1 MSNKK
6 YARLALLLLLI
17 ISPSIV
23 VLRAPSGLVQGIF
36 KEARLVYVLDC
47 VKFYI
52 KETED
57 SNWREVGVR
66 THFEYSLTGTNP
78 RTGETFEY
86 TVKVDVSPADSF
98 EVLITSSQPGEADI
112 QVLEEQEQL
121 FFVTFN
127 VSAQK
132 VSGKKSY
139 PVIMSYSNLVLNPDR
154 DWRSLY
160 LQVIGGYDKKWRTDQ
175 TVSFP
180 LPGNSI
186 ARTEHSSTKSYVEDV
201 IEYYYER
208 RKKAPDYIYFAIHLF
223 SSSYASQSLKNLE
236 PDGVAFR
243 VYFRLEPTLSIV
255 KGGDDVKI
263 VENHP
268 EPGILTPGS
277 TVSFSLL
284 VDYTLS
290 SYKRTNLIMDILVV
304 CVNEKGEEKK
314 YYFGDDYADSK
325 IVIAG
330 SGREQLEHS
339 ITVPDKFRG
348 MVVKSIIV
356 IVYLQN
362 PEYREGSMMNWYLDL
377 DFIEYSVG
385 KPKISISLT
394 LSSDKVVA
402 ESKEAVEVTVRVD
415 ENGKPARNVEVDV
428 IILNPNEWLG
438 NFQIV
443 IEDIKRGA
451 AASLL
456 TDENGVARFKL
467 LAPTINTAEYLSR
480 FSIYGKPPF
489 PATQTLKVY
498 VGTESIERELNVL
511 QPRMAFIRAVKL
523 AKGPHGLLTEAKPA
537 ANVEIRLLEWKS
549 NALIKTVKTNRDGL
563 AILTLG
569 DKNVKVE
576 ALDPATGVKRT
587 CPISKKVKVKHLL
600 FILSTDKEYIQSLR
614 DRVRAFLSWVSPS
627 DLDKI
632 ADVTIKYGSSTQHV
646 TTWWG
651 WKAHIE
657 IKKDDLEKAL
667 SGDREALAD
676 FEESILHEW
685 GHHVNWVLRG
695 STIESSVETPFTPA
709 EGTDI
714 WDAEQV
720 AFEEGTADLFAHLL
734 LLSNL
739 NLFKTE
745 KGMHRQYTDIL
756 MGKKNAVREAIS
768 KYMVHGNYLSGTVV
782 AFVQDLYGHE
792 YVASHPDEVYK
803 DFIKT
808 MRRCGG
814 TRLRDFILEKERE
827 AKASGNTDLLK
838 KIELLAKSY
847 SIVYPHL
854 IFTEHHIYK
863 IQEYHI
869 RGLEWGERN
878 PSEAKVQ
885 LIRGGKKY
893 RVRPGIILRPGDTLV
908 IPKGVKLV
916 FTVRMQNGKIGIYI
930 VNSGSFKGGRIT
942 FKKELTIDN
951 VAVYVKGA
959 PIEVRD
965 PRGGRRIRIEPTSTE
980 YLIVETGGDLEVN
993 ALNGSIGIYDHNGS
1007 LILTLKEG
1015 YKADFKG
1022 WSALSKPS
1030 KIDYSKLDRWW
1041 VKAEANMVGF
1051 IAEDI
1056 GEEETY
1062 ELLDYIRI
1070 VGVEPESGTE
1080 LITEKT
1086 YTFKLTLN
1094 YSFTSADY
1102 GYIGLVAKI
1111 NDPKNPSIARKKIP
1125 IYGCKIAEV
1134 RDFTLDVDVPS
1145 DAEKLYIAV
1154 LLLKGNQTS
1163 TKIYDMVEYPVKKGG
1178 CLIATATF
1186 GSELS
1191 PEVNFLRSFRDR
1203 EVLSTFAG
1211 RCFMEVFNRFY
1222 YSWSPNV
1229 ADFIRKN
1236 AIVKAAFKILLY
1248 PLIMILHL
1256 SSFTYHCFSQFPEA
1270 AIFTAGYVA
1279 SSLIGSVY
1287 LGLPLSQI
1295 RRFRRMKHRIL
1306 KAWIYLLLPLLIPI
1320 ILAETTHS
1328 IQLMKA
1334 ATATFI
1340 LLNIGFSSALTGTL
1354 ITKPASILTQTIK
1367 KHRN

>member
-1 MSNKK
+1 MSNKE

-23 VLRAPSGLVQGIF
+23 VLRVPPGLAQDTF

-57 SNWREVGVR
+57 SDWRKVGVR

-78 RTGETFEY
+78 KAGETFEY
-86 TVKVDVSPADSF
+86 TVKVDVFPADSF
-98 EVLITSSQPGEADI
+98 EVLITRSESGEPDI

-139 PVIMSYSNLVLNPDR
+139 PVIMSYANMVFNPDR
-154 DWRSLY
+154 NWRSLY
-160 LQVIGGYDKKWRTDQ
+160 LQVIGGYDKRWRTDQ

-180 LPGNSI
+180 LPGNAI

-201 IEYYYER
+201 IEYYFER
-208 RKKAPDYIYFAIHLF
+208 RGKAPDYIYFAIHLF
-223 SSSYASQSLKNLE
+223 SSSYASHPLKNLK
-236 PDGVAFR
+236 PDAVAFH

-255 KGGDDVKI
+255 KGGDDVRI

-268 EPGILTPGS
+268 EPGTLTPGS
-277 TVSFSLL
+277 KVSFSLL

-290 SYKRTNLIMDILVV
+290 SHKETNLIMDILVV
-304 CVNEKGEEKK
+304 CIDEKGEEKK
-314 YYFGDDYADSK
+314 YYLENGYADSK
-325 IVIAG
+325 MVTAG
-330 SGREQLEHS
+330 SGRERLEHS
-339 ITVPDKFRG
+339 ITVPDKFKG
-348 MVVKSIIV
+348 MAVKGIIV

-402 ESKEAVEVTVRVD
+402 ESKEAIEVTVRVS
-415 ENGKPARNVEVDV
+415 ENGKPARNVEVGV

-443 IEDIKRGA
+443 INGIKRGA

-456 TDENGVARFKL
+456 TDEGGVARFKL
-467 LAPTINTAEYLSR
+467 LAPAINTEEYLSR

-498 VGTESIERELNVL
+498 VGTESVERELHVL

-537 ANVEIRLLEWKS
+537 ANVEIRLLELKS
-549 NALIKTVKTNRDGL
+549 KALIKTVKTNTDGL

-587 CPISKKVKVKHLL
+587 CRISKKVKVKHLL

-646 TTWWG
+646 TTWWR

-676 FEESILHEW
+676 FEESIFHEW

-745 KGMHRQYTDIL
+745 KGMYRQYTDIL

-814 TRLRDFILEKERE
+814 TRLRDFILEKERQ
-827 AKASGNTDLLK
+827 AKASGNIDLLR
-838 KIELLAKSY
+838 KIELLVEGY
-847 SIVYPHL
+847 SIDL
-854 IFTEHHIYK
+854 SFMIF
-863 IQEYHI
+863 QEYHI
-869 RGLEWGERN
+869 RGLGWGERN
-878 PSEAKVQ
+878 PFEAKVQ

-893 RVRPGIILRPGDTLV
+893 PVIPGIILQPGDTLV

-916 FTVRMQNGKIGIYI
+916 LTVRMQNGKIGIYL
-930 VNSGSFKGGRIT
+930 VNGGSFKGGRIT
-942 FKKELTIDN
+942 IKKELTIDN
-951 VAVYVKGA
+951 VAVYVRRA

-980 YLIVETGGDLEVN
+980 YLIVETGGDLEIN
-993 ALNGSIGIYDHNGS
+993 ALNGSIRMYDHNGS

-1015 YKADFKG
+1015 YKVDFKG
-1022 WSALSKPS
+1022 WSTVSKPS

-1041 VKAEANMVGF
+1041 VKAEANMIGF

-1056 GEEETY
+1056 EEEETY
-1062 ELLDYIRI
+1062 QLLDYIRI
-1070 VGVEPESGTE
+1070 VNIEPKSGTE

-1086 YTFKLTLN
+1086 YTFKLTVN
-1094 YSFTSADY
+1094 YSFTSADR

-1125 IYGCKIAEV
+1125 IYGCKIADV
-1134 RDFTLDVDVPS
+1134 RDFTLNVDIPS
-1145 DAEKLYIAV
+1145 DAERLYIAV
-1154 LLLKGNQTS
+1154 LLLKDNQTS

-1186 GSELS
+1186 GSEIS
-1191 PEVNFLRSFRDR
+1191 PEVNFLRSFRDQ
-1203 EVLSTFAG
+1203 EVLTTFAG
-1211 RCFMEVFNRFY
+1211 RCFMEVFNDFY
-1222 YSWSPNV
+1222 YSWSPYV
-1229 ADFIRKN
+1229 ADYIRKN
-1236 AIVKAAFKILLY
+1236 AGVRAAFRLLLY

-1256 SSFTYHCFSQFPEA
+1256 SSLTYHCLSFFPEA
-1270 AIFTAGYVA
+1270 AILAAGYVA
-1279 SSLIGSVY
+1279 SSLIGLVY
-1287 LGLPLSQI
+1287 LGLPLSLI
-1295 RRFRRMKHRIL
+1295 KCFRRMKRHIL
-1306 KAWIYLLLPLLIPI
+1306 KTWIYSLLLTLIPI
-1320 ILAETTHS
+1320 VLAEATHS
-1328 IQLMKA
+1328 TQLMEA
-1334 ATATFI
+1334 ATAIFV
-1340 LLNIGFSSALTGTL
+1340 LLNIGFSSILTGTSVA
-1354 ITKPASILTQTIK
+1354 KGASILPQIIK
-1367 KHRN
+1367 KKKDREISLS

>member
-1 MSNKK
+1 MSGKE
-6 YARLALLLLLI
+6 YVRSALLLLLI
-17 ISPSIV
+17 VSSSIV
-23 VLRAPSGLVQGIF
+23 VLKASSGLAQDAF
-36 KEARLVYVLDC
+36 KEARLVYVLDY
-47 VKFYI
+47 VKFSI

-57 SNWREVGVR
+57 SNWREVGAM
-66 THFEYSLTGTNP
+66 TYFTYSLTGTNP
-78 RTGETFEY
+78 GAGETFEY
-86 TVKVDVSPADSF
+86 IVKVDVSPADSF
-98 EVLITSSQPGEADI
+98 EVLVTSSQSGEPDV
-112 QVLEEQEQL
+112 QVLEEQL
-121 FFVTFN
+121 FFITFN
-127 VSAQK
+127 VSVQK

-139 PVIMSYSNLVLNPDR
+139 PVIMSYANMVFNPDG

-160 LQVIGGYDKKWRTDQ
+160 LQYKILGGYDKRWITSQ
-175 TVSFP
+175 IASFP
-180 LPGNSI
+180 CPSNSI
-186 ARTEHSSTKSYVEDV
+186 ARTEPSRTKNDVEDV
-201 IEYYYER
+201 IEYYYKR
-208 RKKAPDYIYFAIHLF
+208 RGKAPDYIYFDINLF
-223 SSSYASQSLKNLE
+223 SSSYASHPLKNLE
-236 PDGVAFR
+236 PHAVAFS

-255 KGGDDVKI
+255 KGGDDVRI

-277 TVSFSLL
+277 TVSFSFL

-290 SYKRTNLIMDILVV
+290 SYKETNLIMDILVV
-304 CVNEKGEEKK
+304 CVDEKGEEKK
-314 YYFGDDYADSK
+314 YYLEDSYADSK
-325 IVIAG
+325 MVTAG
-330 SGREQLEHS
+330 SGRERLEHS
-339 ITVPDKFRG
+339 ITVPDKFKG
-348 MVVKSIIV
+348 MLVKGIVV

-394 LSSDKVVA
+394 LSSNKVVA
-402 ESKEAVEVTVRVD
+402 ESKEAIEVTVRVS
-415 ENGKPARNVEVDV
+415 ENGKPARNIGVDV

-443 IEDIKRGA
+443 IKGIKRGA

-456 TDENGVARFKL
+456 TDEGGVARFKL
-467 LAPTINTAEYLSR
+467 LAPAINTEEYLSR
-480 FSIYGKPPF
+480 FSIYGEPPF

-498 VGTESIERELNVL
+498 VGTESVERELHVL

-537 ANVEIRLLEWKS
+537 ANVEIRLLELKS

-587 CPISKKVKVKHLL
+587 HPISKKVEVKHLL

-614 DRVRAFLSWVSPS
+614 DRVRAFLSWVPQPE
-627 DLDKI
+627 LDKI
-632 ADVTIKYGSSTQHV
+632 ADVTINYGSSTQHV

-651 WKAHIE
+651 RKAHIE
-657 IKKDDLEKAL
+657 IKKDDLEEAL
-667 SGDREALAD
+667 SGDCEALAD
-676 FEESILHEW
+676 FEESIFHEW

-695 STIESSVETPFTPA
+695 SSIESSVETPSAPA
-709 EGTDI
+709 EGTEI
-714 WDAEQV
+714 WNAEQV

-745 KGMHRQYTDIL
+745 KGMYRQYTDIL
-756 MGKKNAVREAIS
+756 KGERNAVREAIS
-768 KYMVHGNYLSGTVV
+768 KYMVHGNYFSGTVV

-814 TRLRDFILEKERE
+814 TRLRDFILEKRRQ

-838 KIELLAKSY
+838 KIELLVEGY
-847 SIVYPHL
+847 SIDL
-854 IFTEHHIYK
+854 SFIIF
-863 IQEYHI
+863 QEYHI
-869 RGLEWGERN
+869 RGLEWGERS
-878 PSEAKVQ
+878 PFEAKVQ

-893 RVRPGIILRPGDTLV
+893 PVIPGMILWPGDTLV
-908 IPKGVKLV
+908 IPKDVKLV
-916 FTVRMQNGKIGIYI
+916 LTVRMQNGKIGIYI
-930 VNSGSFKGGRIT
+930 VNGGSFKGGRVTI
-942 FKKELTIDN
+942 KKELTIDN
-951 VAVYVKGA
+951 VAVYVRRV

-980 YLIVETGGDLEVN
+980 YLVVETGGDLEVD

-1007 LILTLKEG
+1007 LILTLREG
-1015 YKADFKG
+1015 YKVDFKG
-1022 WSALSKPS
+1022 WSTASKPS

-1051 IAEDI
+1051 IAEDV
-1056 GEEETY
+1056 EEKGTY

-1070 VGVEPESGTE
+1070 VSIEPKSGTE

-1086 YTFKLTLN
+1086 YTFKLTVN

-1125 IYGCKIAEV
+1125 IYGCKIADV
-1134 RDFTLDVDVPS
+1134 KDLTLKVDVPS
-1145 DAEKLYIAV
+1145 DAEKLYVVV
-1154 LLLKGNQTS
+1154 LLLRGNETS
-1163 TKIYDMVEYPVKKGG
+1163 TEIYDIVEYPVKKGG

-1222 YSWSPNV
+1222 YSWSPYV
-1229 ADFIRKN
+1229 ADYIRKN
-1236 AIVKAAFKILLY
+1236 SYARMAFKILLY
-1248 PLIMILHL
+1248 PLIMTLHL
-1256 SSFTYHCFSQFPEA
+1256 SSLTHHCLSFSPEA
-1270 AIFTAGYVA
+1270 AILTAGYVA

-1287 LGLPLSQI
+1287 LGLPLSPI
-1295 RRFRRMKHRIL
+1295 KRFRRMKRHIL
-1306 KAWIYLLLPLLIPI
+1306 KTWIYSLLLTLISI
-1320 ILAETTHS
+1320 VLAEATYST
-1328 IQLMKA
+1328 QLMMVT
-1334 ATATFI
+1334 TAVFV
-1340 LLNIGFSSALTGTL
+1340 LLNIGFSSILTGTF
-1354 ITKPASILTQTIK
+1354 IAKGVSILAQVIK
-1367 KHRN
+1367 RIRIQS